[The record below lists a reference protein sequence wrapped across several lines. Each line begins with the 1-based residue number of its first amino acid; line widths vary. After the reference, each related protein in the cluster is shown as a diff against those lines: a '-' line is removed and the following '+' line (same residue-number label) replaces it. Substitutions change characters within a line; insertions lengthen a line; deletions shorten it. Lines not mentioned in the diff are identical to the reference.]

1 MPNQNNFSYETPEY
15 IEFHNETNS
24 VLSRFLKAAEP
35 EEGCA
40 ILIGQKKN
48 ALTNNNKKIWK
59 VKHIWNCRNI
69 WGEQESK
76 LIDQNMRI
84 IGDKQTIKLSKLN
97 RFEID
102 AKDLISS
109 QKWARE
115 NNLEVL
121 CFAHS
126 HPVGENIPSKMDLDL
141 HSSPGL
147 MVIVNNNGH
156 LKAWWI
162 KNKFS
167 FHRVK
172 IEIFSLM

>member
-1 MPNQNNFSYETPEY
+1 MKIPKY

-24 VLSRFLKAAEP
+24 VLSRVLKEAEP
-35 EEGCA
+35 AEGCA
-40 ILIGQKKN
+40 ILLGLKKSQR
-48 ALTNNNKKIWK
+48 TKNKSNFWEI
-59 VKHIWNCRNI
+59 KHIWNCRNI

-76 LIDQNMRI
+76 LIDQNI
-84 IGDKQTIKLSKLN
+84 KTYPKQKNIDLSKKN

-102 AKDLISS
+102 PINQIEA
-109 QKWARE
+109 QKWARK

-126 HPVGENIPSKMDLDL
+126 HPIGENKPSDTDLFW
-141 HSSPGL
+141 HKSPGL
-147 MVIVNNNGH
+147 MVISNKNGN

-162 KNKFS
+162 KNKFN

-172 IEIFSLM
+172 IEIFSLT

>member
-1 MPNQNNFSYETPEY
+1 MENPEY
-15 IEFHNETNS
+15 IEFQNETYS
-24 VLSRFLKAAEP
+24 VLSRFLKEAEP

-40 ILIGQKKN
+40 ILIGHKKSSLEN
-48 ALTNNNKKIWK
+48 DKRKIWE

-69 WGEQESK
+69 WGEKESK
-76 LIDQNMRI
+76 LIDQNLRTI
-84 IGDKQTIKLSKLN
+84 PNQKTIKFSKLN

-102 AKDLISS
+102 AKDQISS

-121 CFAHS
+121 CCAHS
-126 HPVGENIPSKMDLDL
+126 HPLGENKPSEIDLFF
-141 HSSPGL
+141 HQSPCL
-147 MVIVNNNGH
+147 VVISNKNGN

-172 IEIFSLM
+172 IKNFSLT